1 MRQIISILLEN
12 EIGALSRVVGLF
24 SQRGY
29 NIETITAAP
38 TEDNTL
44 SRITILTEGD
54 NVVCERI
61 TKQLHKLVNVI
72 KVASFCID
80 DERGIVE
87 REILFVKV
95 QALGHNIREEL
106 KTLCDIFK
114 AEIVDLTPELFIVQY
129 VNTSSEVDRFLKAI
143 SEGADVIETVRSGV
157 CGIFRGDHSLHS

>member
-38 TEDNTL
+38 TEDNSL

-54 NVVCERI
+54 NVVVERI

-72 KVASFCID
+72 KVSSIAVEQS
-80 DERGIVE
+80 IVE

-95 QALGHNIREEL
+95 QALGHALREEL

-114 AEIVDLTPELFIVQY
+114 AEIVDLTPELFVIQY
-129 VNTSSEVDRFLKAI
+129 VNTSSEVDRFLKAV
-143 SEGADVIETVRSGV
+143 SEEADVIETVRSGV

>member
-38 TEDNTL
+38 TEDNSL

-54 NVVCERI
+54 NVVVERI

-72 KVASFCID
+72 KVSSIA
-80 DERGIVE
+80 DEQSIVE
-87 REILFVKV
+87 REILFVKI
-95 QALGHNIREEL
+95 QALGHALREEL

-114 AEIVDLTPELFIVQY
+114 AEIVDLTPELFVIQY
-129 VNTSSEVDRFLKAI
+129 VNTSSEVDRFLKAV
-143 SEGADVIETVRSGV
+143 SEEADVIETVRSGV

>member
-12 EIGALSRVVGLF
+12 QIGALSRIVGLF

-54 NVVCERI
+54 NVKVERI
-61 TKQLHKLVNVI
+61 TKQLNKLVNVI
-72 KVASFCID
+72 KVSSV
-80 DERGIVE
+80 EEHRQMVE

-95 QALGHNIREEL
+95 QALGHNVREEL
-106 KTLCDIFK
+106 KTVCDIFK

-129 VNTSSEVDRFLKAI
+129 VNTSPEVDRFLKAI
-143 SEGADVIETVRSGV
+143 SEEADVIETVRSGV

>member
-38 TEDNTL
+38 TEDNSL

-54 NVVCERI
+54 NVVVERI

-72 KVASFCID
+72 KVSSIA
-80 DERGIVE
+80 DEQSIVE

-95 QALGHNIREEL
+95 QALGHALREEL
-106 KTLCDIFK
+106 KTSCDIFK
-114 AEIVDLTPELFIVQY
+114 AEIVDLTPELFVIQY
-129 VNTSSEVDRFLKAI
+129 VNTSSEVDRFLKAV
-143 SEGADVIETVRSGV
+143 SEEADVIETVRSGV

>member
-38 TEDNTL
+38 TEDNSL

-54 NVVCERI
+54 NVVVERI

-72 KVASFCID
+72 KVSSIA
-80 DERGIVE
+80 DEQSIVE

-95 QALGHNIREEL
+95 QALGHALREEL

-114 AEIVDLTPELFIVQY
+114 AEIVDLTPELFVIQY
-129 VNTSSEVDRFLKAI
+129 VNTSSEVDRFLKAV
-143 SEGADVIETVRSGV
+143 SEEADVIETVRSGV